1 MNHQEK
7 KKDTESAIVREKR
20 AEILRMARKMT
31 PEQRKLLIVSLEKL
45 VQNRS

>member
-1 MNHQEK
+1 MKHQEK

-20 AEILRMARKMT
+20 DRIIAMARKMT
-31 PEQRKLLIVSLEKL
+31 PEQRKLLIAALEKM